1 MLVSDVLMTMNHNM
15 STRCEYLVG
24 ILGEKHEPEICC
36 PNVVI
41 AMDYIRG
48 SDDLRL
54 LDSVQ
59 FHVVDGE
66 ISITGVHMVL
76 KLVTELFQKI
86 ALDEIL
92 AALGWI
98 LTIDADD
105 FVRNELKRI
114 RIVTKPAALAL
125 VHDDLVYCLALHL
138 FLTRIRNWA
147 DIGFNPT
154 IHCRIKLWGAWIWD
168 GMIDANLTMD
178 HFDNVWALI
187 SRWLGINKVWRY
199 VANGRTL
206 NPSWPLHGFITE
218 DEGGARELK
227 VFMLLGS

>member
-114 RIVTKPAALAL
+114 WIVTKPAALAL